1 MKKINYLLWIV
12 GLVIFTFLSCSEDE
26 ETNTLPSKPDTY
38 IVGINLGVE
47 VPLTKGVYS
56 GAFTPAYEENYIYL
70 HKKTNDKSKSEC
82 IEIPVYTYE
91 CQDPNTMRE
100 CNGFRYEVKHNEDGS
115 YTLTPIKEDGTKG
128 EGMIVSQNDSFYFSS
143 IGSREWKV
151 NYDENIEH
159 IQKFE
164 APQEVETAQNELY
177 TRDPKVNKEIYRS
190 INNFT
195 LQQILNLNG
204 DLAMERECSGY
215 SFMALFSTREY
226 NEDLQGYY
234 LTQSMFKTIMGDTYD
249 NWYIKIYLGNAFT
262 ANYDMQEKTG
272 IQESGGFYGS
282 TDKTKYG
289 DDGTDDGYYLQF
301 NPAVKPGGYV
311 ETEDTYQGMGYWS
324 SENKNYLF
332 APTNENLKNDFT
344 AFIFIKHWN
353 GPEGSTPDEA
363 WLTSNDNAMYTQVT
377 WQNIIQIGIQNG
389 VFYTCGIN
397 IDINELKAAAI
408 ANGLI
413 SDPTTSTKS
422 IATHDSK
429 PKKFT
434 LHNAETFVN
443 Y

>member
-1 MKKINYLLWIV
+1 MKKINHILWV
-12 GLVIFTFLSCSEDE
+12 AGLVIFTFLACSKDE
-26 ETNTLPSKPDTY
+26 NANTSSSRPDTY

-47 VPLTKGVYS
+47 APLTKGVYS
-56 GAFTPAYEENYIYL
+56 GTFNSVYEEEYIYL
-70 HKKTNDKSKSEC
+70 HKKTNNTSESQC
-82 IEIPVYTYE
+82 IKIPVYTYD

-100 CNGFRYEVKHNEDGS
+100 CNGFRYEVQHDDDGN
-115 YTLTPIKEDGTKG
+115 YTLTPLNKDNTKG
-128 EGMIVSQNDSFYFSS
+128 ESMTVNNDDSFYFSS

-151 NYDENIEH
+151 NYDENINH
-159 IQKFE
+159 IQDFE
-164 APQEVETAQNELY
+164 APEEVKTQSNELY
-177 TRDPKVNKEIYRS
+177 ARDPEVNKEIYRS
-190 INNFT
+190 VNDFT
-195 LQQILNLNG
+195 LQQVLDLNG

-226 NEDLQGYY
+226 TEYMGYI
-234 LTQSMFKTIMGDTYD
+234 LTPDKFEEIMGDSYE
-249 NWYIKIYLGNAFT
+249 NWYIKIYLGNVFT
-262 ANYDMQEKTG
+262 ANYDMQNQTG
-272 IQESGGFYGS
+272 EQESGGFYGS

-289 DDGTDDGYYLQF
+289 EEGKDDGFYLKF
-301 NPAVKPGGYV
+301 NPSIRPGGYV
-311 ETEDTYQGMGYWS
+311 ETEDVYQGLGYWS
-324 SENKNYLF
+324 SDNVNYLF

-353 GPEGSTPDEA
+353 GAEGTTPDDE
-363 WLTSNDNAMYTQVT
+363 WLKSDDDAMYTQVT
-377 WQNIIQIGIQNG
+377 WQNLIQIGIQNG

-413 SDPTTSTKS
+413 SDQTTSTKS
-422 IATHDSK
+422 IAATHDNK